1 MLVDQE
7 EIHTSAAGEASAH
20 LHDDLLLAA
29 SLTLLSRDL
38 DSATLSSGTCLVF
51 ERAHKCLIPA
61 RDDLVDG
68 KLDRAS
74 EVVAGQVVD
83 VFLVVDV
90 VDLDLEVLA
99 LLEMILHIEAL
110 HPLGAQVIHNDFGHS
125 QLLPLVADLFVKD
138 DHAVSAR
145 ESVQVGQVL
154 AGEA

>member
-1 MLVDQE
+1 MDQE
-7 EIHTSAAGEASAH
+7 EIHASAAGEASAH

-29 SLTLLSRDL
+29 SLALLTRDL
-38 DSATLSSGTCLVF
+38 DSAALSSGACLVF
-51 ERAHKCLIPA
+51 ERARKCLIPA

-68 KLDRAS
+68 ELDRAS

-90 VDLDLEVLA
+90 VDLDFEVLA

-110 HPLGAQVIHNDFGHS
+110 HPLWAQVIHNDFGHS

-138 DHAVSAR
+138 DHTVSAR
-145 ESVQVGQVL
+145 ESVQVGQIL
-154 AGEA
+154 ACEA